1 MVVPAD
7 GTDAAVADY
16 ESAVKALNDAQGR
29 NDSPMPWDRFKVVSP
44 QQKIDEARVRVR
56 SAREELA
63 RQGVGAD
70 PAEWGLFS
78 DDVEQTL
85 TALAGRGSVLDP
97 EVKVR
102 LEQLRANMADA
113 RVAAHTGTE
122 SVVMDVLDRYR
133 EVLELQI
140 SDEAAR
146 KLVHHLPGRYRPIPQ
161 KDAVEGAVG
170 SRFVPRYF
178 DYVDPQLVMTTLQV
192 TRCGP
197 TQITLHDIV
206 VAPASR
212 GRGIGSAGLQHLCA
226 TADEYGLT
234 IDGEVVQ
241 KWADREL
248 DRLRFRKEAERQ
260 AAWFVRHGFVIDLD
274 QAAPLYRAEI
284 RRAPEVS
291 IR

>member
-7 GTDAAVADY
+7 GADAAVAGY

-29 NDSPMPWDRFKVVSP
+29 NDSPMPWGRFKVVSP

-56 SAREELA
+56 AAGEELA

-85 TALAGRGSVLDP
+85 TALAGRGSVLAP

-122 SVVMDVLDRYR
+122 SVVLDVLDRYR
-133 EVLELQI
+133 EVLEQQI

-146 KLVHHLPGRYRPIPQ
+146 KLVHHLPGRDRPIPPSEAI
-161 KDAVEGAVG
+161 DAAMG

-178 DYVDPQLVMTTLQV
+178 DYVDPQLALTTLQV
-192 TRCGP
+192 TRSGP
-197 TQITLHDIV
+197 AQITLHDIV

-234 IDGEVVQ
+234 IVGEVVQ
-241 KWADREL
+241 RWADREL
-248 DRLRFRKEAERQ
+248 DRLRFRKEAGRR
-260 AAWFVRHGFVIDLD
+260 AAWFVRHGFDVDVE
-274 QAAPLYRAEI
+274 QAAPLYRALI
-284 RRAPEVS
+284 RRAPEVPG
-291 IR
+291 R